1 MPAIYGRNSSVSL
14 KQSEVVPSTEDPSMK
29 RWLLITA
36 LVAVPLFATSSVVA
50 LEDAPVF
57 GKVTT
62 KKKTAL
68 KAAPNAHAAA
78 EMTVA
83 ANTDLRWVRG
93 ARKGKYVRVM
103 IPKGPSGW
111 VLEADV
117 NKVAEANLADIALEG
132 SAQPCVSPATLN
144 ACTATKPA
152 GCSAAGSAHGL
163 VNQLKRTVPPEGTPI
178 TLTFDT
184 FSQLQATAVEL
195 VDQSVEIEPADR
207 DKIKSIETTEG
218 TVGEGSRVRLVAFLS
233 EGRPHANSGESV
245 NCNLKREVNNDIH
258 ISVAETKNA
267 SEFEGIVV
275 EMIPQ
280 DRPANWTSSEVETLR
295 RKVLL
300 IEGGLFYDNLHFAN
314 ADASNPLG
322 GQPKRFSLWEIH
334 PVTSVKVCKKT
345 TVSQCDPDRASDW
358 KNF

>member
-1 MPAIYGRNSSVSL
+1 
-14 KQSEVVPSTEDPSMK
+14 MK
-29 RWLLITA
+29 RRLLIIA
-36 LVAVPLFATSSVVA
+36 LVALPSFVTSPVVA
-50 LEDAPVF
+50 LEDTPVF

-62 KKKTAL
+62 SKKTAL
-68 KAAPNAHAAA
+68 KTAPNAHAAA
-78 EMTVA
+78 ATTVD
-83 ANTDLRWVRG
+83 ANTDLRWVMG
-93 ARKGKYVRVM
+93 GRKGKYVRVM

-111 VLEADV
+111 VLESDV
-117 NKVAEANLADIALEG
+117 KKVAEADLASIALEG
-132 SAQPCVSPATLN
+132 QAQPCVSPETLN
-144 ACTATKPA
+144 ACTTTKPT

-163 VNQLKRTVPPEGTPI
+163 VNQLKRTVPPQGTPT

-184 FSQLQATAVEL
+184 FSQLQSAAVEL
-195 VDQSVEIEPADR
+195 VDEGVDIPPAER
-207 DKIKSIETTEG
+207 DKIKSIETADG

-233 EGRPHANSGESV
+233 EGTPHANSGESV
-245 NCNLKREVNNDIH
+245 NCNLKRPANNDIH
-258 ISVAETKNA
+258 ISVTETKDG

-280 DRPANWTSSEVETLR
+280 DRPANWTSSKLDQLHG
-295 RKVLL
+295 KVLL

-314 ADASNPLG
+314 ADANNPMQ

>member
-1 MPAIYGRNSSVSL
+1 
-14 KQSEVVPSTEDPSMK
+14 MK
-29 RWLLITA
+29 RCLLITA
-36 LVAVPLFATSSVVA
+36 LIALPLFVTSSVVA
-50 LEDAPVF
+50 LEDAPAF

-62 KKKTAL
+62 KKRTAL
-68 KAAPNAHAAA
+68 KAGPNAHAAA
-78 EMTVA
+78 AATVD
-83 ANTDLRWVRG
+83 ANTDLRWVMG

-117 NKVAEANLADIALEG
+117 NKVAEADLADIALEG
-132 SAQPCVSPATLN
+132 SAQPCVSPKTLN
-144 ACTATKPA
+144 ACTTTKPT

-163 VNQLKRTVPPEGTPI
+163 VNQLKRTVPPQGTPT

-184 FSQLQATAVEL
+184 FSQLQSAAVEL
-195 VDQSVEIEPADR
+195 VDEGVEIPPAER
-207 DKIKSIETTEG
+207 DKIKSIETAEG

-233 EGRPHANSGESV
+233 EGNPHANSGESV
-245 NCNLKREVNNDIH
+245 NCNLKRQANNDIH
-258 ISVAETKNA
+258 ISVTETKDG

-280 DRPANWTSSEVETLR
+280 DRPANWTSSKLGQLHG
-295 RKVLL
+295 KVLL

-314 ADASNPLG
+314 ADANNPMQ

-334 PVTSVKVCKKT
+334 PVTSLKVCKKR

-358 KNF
+358 KDF